1 MLPSSLSSFL
11 LFRARQARHFHVSVL
26 WPHTHSEIHFRF
38 DSSRF
43 ASLVFSVHPCQDFP
57 LGHRG
62 IISLVGYLGG
72 EVGAARRPRKEA
84 FNKEPR
90 PCLPIGPAAC
100 TETAR
105 AICYRTSGRTS
116 GRKPFPSP
124 HLPAQSLGLWPL
136 CGGEG
141 GAPPTPGIDP
151 ELETSSSL

>member
-26 WPHTHSEIHFRF
+26 WPHTHSEMHFRF

-90 PCLPIGPAAC
+90 PCLPIGP
-100 TETAR
+100 R
-105 AICYRTSGRTS
+105 GLHRDSPCYLLSNIRSNIRPQT
-116 GRKPFPSP
+116 
-124 HLPAQSLGLWPL
+124 LPL
-136 CGGEG
+136 
-141 GAPPTPGIDP
+141 PTPACSEPRPLASVWRGGGRPSHPRD
-151 ELETSSSL
+151 